1 MLPDCGQATPGHL
14 SQVVQHPRDARL
26 AIVLAIDVVEDI
38 ADLLLCQALAV
49 ECAGKSLTL
58 LFLIPQYCQYTRME
72 VAITIPWYPEGKG
85 ATLTI
90 RVVYSIAVTLVAWKP
105 VFTQILTPLCYHHT
119 LNHYLHQVMETIFSF
134 RMLA

>member
-49 ECAGKSLTL
+49 ECAGKSFTLIFLT
-58 LFLIPQYCQYTRME
+58 PQYCQYSWME
-72 VAITIPWYPEGKG
+72 VAITIPRYPEGKG
-85 ATLTI
+85 STLTI
-90 RVVYSIAVTLVAWKP
+90 RVAHSIAVPLVARETI
-105 VFTQILTPLCYHHT
+105 FAQILSPLGNHHT
-119 LNHYLHQVMETIFSF
+119 LNHYLHLVLETIFSF
-134 RMLA
+134 RMFA